1 VTWFLANGASPN
13 VRHNS
18 DNSTT
23 PLTCA
28 VISACPAI
36 VSLLLDQGARVDRG
50 NVLSALCESKHPGRL
65 YILGLLIQRG
75 APVNA
80 VDDSQNLQRL
90 RLMQVRGLG
99 APLHRAVEEGRVAIA
114 AALLAHGADKAV
126 RDTKGRTP
134 VELAK
139 ELGRA
144 EIAALLEAE

>member
-1 VTWFLANGASPN
+1 M
-13 VRHNS
+13 
-18 DNSTT
+18 STT

-50 NVLSALCESKHPGRL
+50 NVLSALCESKQPGRL

-80 VDDSQNLQRL
+80 VDEDDSQYPPLIGVFEVQE
-90 RLMQVRGLG
+90 LG
-99 APLHRAVEEGRVAIA
+99 APLHRAVDEGRVAIA

-126 RDTKGRTP
+126 RDSKGRTP

-144 EIAALLEAE
+144 EMVALLEAE